1 MRLKKWVQGVLG
13 FMFVLSL
20 SVIVMTIDSEWTMG
34 VVWHL
39 IANTLM
45 ALGSGS
51 LLVMY
56 GRWE

>member
-20 SVIVMTIDSEWTMG
+20 SVIIMTIDSEWTMG
-34 VVWHL
+34 VVRHL
-39 IANTLM
+39 VANVFL

-51 LLVMY
+51 LLVLY

>member
-20 SVIVMTIDSEWTMG
+20 SVIIMTIDSEWTMG
-34 VVWHL
+34 VVRHL
-39 IANTLM
+39 VTNVLL

-51 LLVMY
+51 LLVLY